1 MKLKFNLLVLA
12 ALSFSFTACKYNA
25 VQVLTKAD
33 ANYILE
39 VESGACY
46 GTCPIYTFKL
56 DENRNLDFKG
66 GRHCAFEGD
75 TTLAISA
82 EDYQKLKESLI
93 KKGFF
98 GMDSVYDYEDMMDV
112 PNYIISVSD
121 PKGKFK
127 TQRVRGRVEY
137 PDEFGDL
144 KTEIGEL
151 LVKYG
156 MLGG

>member
-12 ALSFSFTACKYNA
+12 ALSLSFTACKYNA
-25 VQVLTKAD
+25 AKILARPN

-56 DENRNLDFKG
+56 NENRKLDFKG

-75 TTLAISA
+75 TSIAISA
-82 EDYQKLKESLI
+82 EDYQKLKETLI
-93 KKGFF
+93 NKGFF
-98 GMDSVYDYEDMMDV
+98 GMDSVYDYEEMMDV

-121 PKGKFK
+121 PKDKFK

-144 KTEIGEL
+144 KTDITDL

>member
-1 MKLKFNLLVLA
+1 MKLKFKLLVLVA
-12 ALSFSFTACKYNA
+12 FSLSFTACKYNT
-25 VQVLTKAD
+25 VQLLAKAD

-46 GTCPIYTFKL
+46 GTCPTYTFRL
-56 DENRNLDFKG
+56 DENRNLEFKA
-66 GRHCAFEGD
+66 GRHCAIEGD
-75 TTLAISA
+75 TTLAISE

-93 KKGFF
+93 NKGFF
-98 GMDSVYDYEDMMDV
+98 GMDSVYDYEEMMDV
-112 PNYIISVSD
+112 PNYIISVID
-121 PKGKFK
+121 PKDKFK

-137 PDEFGDL
+137 PDEYGDL

-156 MLGG
+156 MLGA